1 MQDTTIAIECKDL
14 GRKYETRGRKDKKE
28 TTALQGLNLTVR
40 RGSVFGLLGPN
51 GAGKTTTVRI
61 LATLLTP
68 SSGSAAVMGFDVDK
82 QANEVRRRI
91 GLVLGGE
98 RGLYRSLTGRENL
111 RYFAALNDI
120 APKLARVHIDELLE
134 AVGLNDAGDT
144 RVEEYS
150 RGMRQRLHIAR
161 GLLND
166 PDIILLDEPT
176 IGLDPIGAL
185 ELRQMIPELASQGK
199 TIFLTTHYM
208 LEADLLCETVC
219 LINHGAVVAMG
230 SPTEIKQRF
239 SKTRIIEVTC
249 TDLSPVSEKLRVIP
263 QVGRVES
270 RIDGVFQKL
279 TLHIEEGAIIQ
290 KEIAECL
297 GEGVI
302 ESMVERE
309 PNLEEAYISILGR
322 N

>member
-1 MQDTTIAIECKDL
+1 MDATYAIECRDL
-14 GRKYETRGRKDKKE
+14 TRKYETRGRKDRRE
-28 TTALQGLNLTVR
+28 TLALQGLNLTVR
-40 RGSVFGLLGPN
+40 KGSVFGLLGPN

-68 SSGSAAVMGFDVDK
+68 SSGTAAVMGFDVNR
-82 QANEVRRRI
+82 QANDARRCI

-120 APKLARVHIDELLE
+120 PPKAARRRIDELLE
-134 AVGLNDAGDT
+134 TVSLADAGET

-161 GLLND
+161 GLLTD
-166 PDIILLDEPT
+166 PELILLDEPT

-185 ELRQMIPELASQGK
+185 ELRQMIPQLASQGK

-219 LINHGAVVAMG
+219 LINRGAVVAMG

-239 SKTRIIEVTC
+239 SKTRIIEVNC
-249 TDLSPVSEKLRVIP
+249 TDLAPLAEKLRGIP

-270 RIDGVFQKL
+270 RMDGVFQKL
-279 TLHIEEGAIIQ
+279 TLHIEEGAFIQ
-290 KEIAECL
+290 KEIVACL
-297 GEGVI
+297 GADAI
-302 ESMVERE
+302 ESMYERE